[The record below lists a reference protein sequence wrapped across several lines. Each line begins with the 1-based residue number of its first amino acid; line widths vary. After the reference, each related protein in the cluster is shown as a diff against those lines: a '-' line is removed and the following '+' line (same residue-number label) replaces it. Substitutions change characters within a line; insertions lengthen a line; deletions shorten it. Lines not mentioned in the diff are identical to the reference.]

1 MLVKHSRN
9 LGKKIFLAQWVRNSY
24 QLMLYNYLALRSL
37 IFAFRAT
44 PTYIRTY
51 ANIRNYCLCSYSSS
65 ESFFQKKK
73 KEGAHAALGPPT
85 VPCIRAQTRFLGS
98 RVGKYVLACEAALWV
113 FPISFQ
119 NSVPTIFFFPHSDYT
134 LQIVA
139 SQLFPVKSD
148 LRPTVTK

>member
-1 MLVKHSRN
+1 MLLEVLFSRSE
-9 LGKKIFLAQWVRNSY
+9 QH
-24 QLMLYNYLALRSL
+24 LRTYEP
-37 IFAFRAT
+37 T
-44 PTYIRTY
+44 PTYGIIVCAPT
-51 ANIRNYCLCSYSSS
+51 AVQKA
-65 ESFFQKKK
+65 FFKKKK

-119 NSVPTIFFFPHSDYT
+119 NSVPTFFFFSHSDYT
-134 LQIVA
+134 LQILA
-139 SQLFPVKSD
+139 SLLFPVKSD

>member
-1 MLVKHSRN
+1 MLIKHSRN
-9 LGKKIFLAQWVRNSY
+9 LEKKNFLAQWVSKSY

-73 KEGAHAALGPPT
+73 ERGCTCSTWPAYSPMHSGPDS
-85 VPCIRAQTRFLGS
+85 VLWVQGGKVCVGSWS
-98 RVGKYVLACEAALWV
+98 RVMGLPDIFSKFSNNNFFVSTFWLHPPNCGISALPSKKW
-113 FPISFQ
+113 FE
-119 NSVPTIFFFPHSDYT
+119 THGD
-134 LQIVA
+134 
-139 SQLFPVKSD
+139 
-148 LRPTVTK
+148 